1 MAKAEKNLNLN
12 EDRGLA
18 PYATDWHKSRG
29 RKYQEPDAFDRTPFQ
44 RDRDRIIHSESFRR
58 LQYKTQVYTNQSAG
72 DHFRTRLTHSMEVA
86 QITRDICRYL
96 HLNEDLGE
104 TIALAHDLGHP
115 PFGHAGE
122 DALHRCME
130 AYGGY
135 RHNDQTLRVVIQLE
149 RCYANFDGLNLTWES
164 REGIAKHNGPV
175 KNADEDLYDAL
186 EPKSFCGLEGQ
197 VAAMADDIAYNHHD
211 IDDGIG
217 MGSLNV
223 EKMREL
229 THFNR
234 IYEEM
239 LATYPNGEPHRL
251 LKETIRRMISRQVKD
266 LLLTSKMNLEKSNVK
281 NVEEVRALDRPLITF
296 SDKMEKET
304 VELKRFLYKNMYR
317 HFKVNRS
324 AFRAHRI
331 IGDLFDTYMEHRR
344 MLPEQIQKYLPEDK
358 KDKTSKAIVVAD
370 YISSLTDRSC
380 VQEHAKLFGI
390 R

>member
-1 MAKAEKNLNLN
+1 MAKSAKGTKLT
-12 EDRGLA
+12 DHGLA
-18 PYATDWHKSRG
+18 PYATDWRQSKG

-96 HLNEDLGE
+96 NLDEDLGE

-122 DALHRCME
+122 DALHMCME
-130 AYGGY
+130 SYGGY
-135 RHNDQTLRVVIQLE
+135 RHNDQTLRVVTQLE
-149 RCYANFDGLNLTWES
+149 RRYAMFDGLNLTWES
-164 REGIAKHNGPV
+164 LEGIAKHNGPI
-175 KNADEDLYDAL
+175 KNADEDLYDGL
-186 EPKSFCGLEGQ
+186 NPRKHCGLEGQ
-197 VAAMADDIAYNHHD
+197 VAALADDIAYNHHD

-217 MGSLNV
+217 MGSLTV
-223 EKMREL
+223 EKMREVR
-229 THFNR
+229 HFDR

-239 LATYPNGEPHRL
+239 LATYPKAEEDRL

-266 LLLTSKMNLEKSNVK
+266 LLLTSKSNIEKSGVQS
-281 NVEEVRALDRPLITF
+281 VEEVREHGKALITF
-296 SDKMEKET
+296 SPKMEEET
-304 VELKRFLYKNMYR
+304 VELKRFLYNNMYR

-331 IGDLFDTYMEHRR
+331 IGDLFETYMKHRR
-344 MLPEQIQKYLPEDK
+344 MLPEQIQKYLPKDK
-358 KDKTSKAIVVAD
+358 KDKAGKAIVVAD

-380 VQEHAKLFGI
+380 VQEHARLFGI

>member
-1 MAKAEKNLNLN
+1 MAKAKQNLHSN
-12 EDRGLA
+12 ENRLA
-18 PYATDWHKSRG
+18 PYATDWRQSLG

-96 HLNEDLGE
+96 NLDEDLGE

-130 AYGGY
+130 SYGGY
-135 RHNDQTLRVVIQLE
+135 RHNDQTLRVIVRLE

-164 REGIAKHNGPV
+164 REGIAKHNGPI
-175 KNADEDLYDAL
+175 KNADEDLYEGL
-186 EPKSFCGLEGQ
+186 EPRTFCGLEGQ

-217 MGSLNV
+217 MGSLTV
-223 EKMREL
+223 EKMREVP
-229 THFNR
+229 HFNR

-239 LATYPNGEPHRL
+239 LATYPNGEPKRL

-266 LLLTSKMNLEKSNVK
+266 LLLTSKMNLEKSGVQ
-281 NVEEVRALDRPLITF
+281 NVEEVRALKKPLITF
-296 SDKMEKET
+296 SDKLEKET

-317 HFKVNRS
+317 HFQVNRS

-331 IGDLFDTYMEHRR
+331 IGDLFDTYMKHRR
-344 MLPEQIQKYLPEDK
+344 MLPEQIQVYLPEDK
-358 KDKTSKAIVVAD
+358 NDKTGKAIVVAD

-380 VQEHAKLFGI
+380 VKEHAKLFGI